1 MRPPCAL
8 VRLSFGRE
16 RPGEGSP
23 CYNKCASPHLPPSLR
38 SGAAGNLLPLIKGRG
53 GLTRNIVLSLNMN
66 DATPV
71 VNVAIV
77 GRPNVGKSALFNRLV
92 GRKIAIVHDQP
103 GITRDRISA
112 ICIRGDRP
120 FTLWDT
126 GGIFGAGEHELTS
139 QVQRRAEEA
148 LRESDLLLF
157 VVDAK
162 EGLSPV
168 DEELARKL
176 RKAHKPVVLVIN
188 KIDNEKHE
196 PLAAEFSSLGFE
208 RTFAISA
215 EHDRGISDLID
226 AISSLLPAPP
236 KTGYQP
242 PVRRSLGEGGS
253 TINYPPISIAMVGR
267 PNVGKSSLINS
278 IVRGERAIVS
288 ELPGT
293 TRDAI
298 DIYYERGVRKFVFI
312 DTAGI
317 RRRGKVSTSA
327 EVFSVMRAERSIRR
341 ADICVLIVDL
351 TMGVTAQDKR
361 IAGLI
366 QKARKPAII
375 ILNKWDLVR
384 PKRKEKHAAR
394 QVIEETRARLFFL
407 EHAPALI
414 TSAMT
419 GENVEKLFA
428 LIETIQRA
436 AQKRIGTGVL
446 NRLLRQAFEANPPP
460 LVKGK
465 RLKLFYAAQSRSGGL
480 ARESFRSLESA
491 ESARAKSHSVEKPFP
506 LPEFVLFVNDP
517 RLMNETYRRYL
528 EARIR
533 KAEPYPGLPI
543 VLTLRPRTG
552 VRHDQRTRRAR

>member
-1 MRPPCAL
+1 
-8 VRLSFGRE
+8 
-16 RPGEGSP
+16 
-23 CYNKCASPHLPPSLR
+23 
-38 SGAAGNLLPLIKGRG
+38 
-53 GLTRNIVLSLNMN
+53 MN

-112 ICIRGDRP
+112 ICIRGDRA

-126 GGIFGAGEHELTS
+126 GGIAVPQSRDELS
-139 QVQRRAEEA
+139 AQVHSVAEKA
-148 LRESDLLLF
+148 LRESEVLLF
-157 VVDAK
+157 VVDGK
-162 EGLSPV
+162 EGLSPM
-168 DEELARKL
+168 DEELARTL
-176 RKAHKPVVLVIN
+176 RKAHKPVVLVVN

-208 RTFAISA
+208 PTFAISA
-215 EHDRGISDLID
+215 EHDRGISDLVD
-226 AISSLLPAPP
+226 AISRLLPAPP

-242 PVRRSLGEGGS
+242 S
-253 TINYPPISIAMVGR
+253 TINYQPISIAMIGR

-298 DIYYERGVRKFVFI
+298 DIHYERDGRKFVFI

-317 RRRGKVSTSA
+317 RRRGKQSTSA

-375 ILNKWDLVR
+375 ILNKWDLIR
-384 PKRKEKHAAR
+384 PKRKEKYAAK
-394 QVIEETRARLFFL
+394 QVVEEARARIFFM
-407 EHAPALI
+407 EYAPALI
-414 TSAMT
+414 TSVMT
-419 GENVEKLFA
+419 GESVEKLFS
-428 LIETIQRA
+428 LIATIQRA

-446 NRLLRQAFEANPPP
+446 NRLLRQAFESNPPP

-465 RLKLFYAAQSRSGGL
+465 RLKLFYAAQTRHGTSPSDRRTRSGGL
-480 ARESFRSLESA
+480 ARESFRSLGFA
-491 ESARAKSHSVEKPFP
+491 ESVLAKAPSVEKPFP

-543 VLTLRPRTG
+543 VLTLRQRTG
-552 VRHDQRTRRAR
+552 VRHDQRRRRAH

>member
-1 MRPPCAL
+1 VNHA
-8 VRLSFGRE
+8 
-16 RPGEGSP
+16 
-23 CYNKCASPHLPPSLR
+23 NILP
-38 SGAAGNLLPLIKGRG
+38 
-53 GLTRNIVLSLNMN
+53 
-66 DATPV
+66 
-71 VNVAIV
+71 NVAIV

-112 ICIRGDRP
+112 ICNRGARS

-126 GGIFGAGEHELTS
+126 GGLAVPQSRDELS
-139 QVQRRAEEA
+139 GQVRRAAEEA
-148 LRESDLLLF
+148 LHDSDLLLF

-162 EGLSPV
+162 EGLSPI
-168 DEELARKL
+168 DEELARML
-176 RKAHKPVVLVIN
+176 RKARKPAVLVIN
-188 KIDNEKHE
+188 KIDIEKHE
-196 PLAAEFSSLGFE
+196 PLAAEFDSLGFE
-208 RTFAISA
+208 PSFLISA
-215 EHDRGISDLID
+215 EHDRGISELLSEIERRLPSPANTEHRTSNIEGQI
-226 AISSLLPAPP
+226 AIA
-236 KTGYQP
+236 
-242 PVRRSLGEGGS
+242 
-253 TINYPPISIAMVGR
+253 IVGR

-278 IVRGERAIVS
+278 IVRRQRAIVS

-298 DIYYERGVRKFVFI
+298 DILYERDGRKFVFI

-317 RRRGKVSTSA
+317 RRRGKHSSSV

-341 ADICVLIVDL
+341 ADVCVLIVDL

-375 ILNKWDLVR
+375 VLNKWDLVR
-384 PKRKEKHAAR
+384 QRPGEKQTAR
-394 QVIEETRARLFFL
+394 QLIEEGSERIFFL
-407 EHAPALI
+407 EYAPALI
-414 TSAMT
+414 TSALT

-428 LIETIQRA
+428 SIEIIQRA
-436 AQKRIGTGVL
+436 ARQRIGTGVL

-460 LVKGK
+460 MVKGR
-465 RLKLFYAAQSRSGGL
+465 RLKLFYATQAGGKEEPQLQSL
-480 ARESFRSLESA
+480 
-491 ESARAKSHSVEKPFP
+491 
-506 LPEFVLFVNDP
+506 EFVLFVNDP

-543 VLTLRPRTG
+543 TLTLRPRTG
-552 VRHDQRTRRAR
+552 PRHNKQSGRRAGQANKQHIGRKRHV

>member
-1 MRPPCAL
+1 VNETNTPP
-8 VRLSFGRE
+8 
-16 RPGEGSP
+16 
-23 CYNKCASPHLPPSLR
+23 
-38 SGAAGNLLPLIKGRG
+38 
-53 GLTRNIVLSLNMN
+53 
-66 DATPV
+66 
-71 VNVAIV
+71 NVAII
-77 GRPNVGKSALFNRLV
+77 GRPNVGKSALFNRLA

-126 GGIFGAGEHELTS
+126 GGISGVGEYELTL
-139 QVQRRAEEA
+139 QVQRVVEEA
-148 LRESDLLLF
+148 LRESDVLLF

-162 EGLSPV
+162 EGLSPM
-168 DEELARKL
+168 DEELARTL
-176 RKAHKPVVLVIN
+176 RRARKPVVLVVN

-215 EHDRGISDLID
+215 EHDRGISDLVD
-226 AISSLLPAPP
+226 AISRLLPAPP

-242 PVRRSLGEGGS
+242 PVRRSLGEDGS
-253 TINYPPISIAMVGR
+253 TINYQPVSIAIVGR

-298 DIYYERGVRKFVFI
+298 DIHYERDGRKFVFI

-317 RRRGKVSTSA
+317 RRRGKHSSSV

-361 IAGLI
+361 ITGLI

-384 PKRKEKHAAR
+384 PKRKEKLAAK
-394 QVIEETRARLFFL
+394 QVVEEERARIFFL
-407 EHAPALI
+407 EYAPALI

-428 LIETIQRA
+428 LIDTIQRA

-465 RLKLFYAAQSRSGGL
+465 RLKLFYAAQAVG
-480 ARESFRSLESA
+480 
-491 ESARAKSHSVEKPFP
+491 RAQQEAFQP
-506 LPEFVLFVNDP
+506 PEFILFVNDP
-517 RLMNETYRRYL
+517 RLMNETYGRYL

-533 KAEPYPGLPI
+533 RTQPYPGLPI

-552 VRHDQRTRRAR
+552 VRHDKQHRPSRW